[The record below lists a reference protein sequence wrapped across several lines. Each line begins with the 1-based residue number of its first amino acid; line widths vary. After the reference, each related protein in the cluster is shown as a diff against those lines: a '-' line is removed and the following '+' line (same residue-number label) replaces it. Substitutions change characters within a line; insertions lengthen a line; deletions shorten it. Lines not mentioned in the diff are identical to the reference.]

1 VCSHAKNPAAGLNHL
16 NNEKN
21 ENGEAL
27 SAVERSREE
36 SMRAERIARS
46 VNKSSFMGLG
56 SNPPKLYSEG
66 DVSLVKR
73 VQINSN
79 TSNATLSKFT
89 EKSET
94 YLTDDS
100 VPAAIYELIDNYRDK
115 ARNAKPGDQLALL
128 IDDFFAECHQISK
141 DAHLREIARIRNE
154 NSVEITRLRKVIESK
169 NEQYGLGGSRK
180 ITAKEN
186 YAANHSTFADN
197 EV

>member
-1 VCSHAKNPAAGLNHL
+1 
-16 NNEKN
+16 
-21 ENGEAL
+21 
-27 SAVERSREE
+27 
-36 SMRAERIARS
+36 MRAERIARS